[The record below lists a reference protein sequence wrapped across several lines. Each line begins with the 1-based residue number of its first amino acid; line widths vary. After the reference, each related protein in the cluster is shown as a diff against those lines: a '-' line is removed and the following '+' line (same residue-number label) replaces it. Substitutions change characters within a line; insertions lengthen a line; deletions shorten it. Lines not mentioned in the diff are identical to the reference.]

1 MGRAI
6 GSTITFGEYPK
17 TMSRTLV
24 DVDPDL
30 LSAASEVLGTRTKKD
45 TVTAA
50 LRATV
55 AAAAQQRELDMLQS
69 GEWAQPDDLE
79 SARADVWTR

>member
-1 MGRAI
+1 V
-6 GSTITFGEYPK
+6 
-17 TMSRTLV
+17 SRTLV

-50 LRATV
+50 LRAAV
-55 AAAAQQRELDMLQS
+55 AAAAQRRELEMIRT
-69 GEWAQPDDLE
+69 GAWADPDNLD
-79 SARADVWTR
+79 SARTHAWTR

>member
-1 MGRAI
+1 
-6 GSTITFGEYPK
+6 
-17 TMSRTLV
+17 MSRTLV

-79 SARADVWTR
+79 SARADAWTR